1 MNPHPNTDLP
11 SLDLAT
17 GGAFTAATSGERA
30 ARVRAWLATQPE
42 PELMAVVYRELSARD
57 KGAAKALRE
66 KLDDLKRE
74 RHQSE
79 LVEEWVQKGEAL
91 RLAPKMALAQ
101 ALAWQRDAAKAGAPL
116 SKEPLAGLKQALNE
130 RIRVIEELQHHAQVL
145 RESAVLLGQRSE
157 VLATKPWQE
166 ARSQSETL
174 GQDVTR
180 WLTECDQLTHHSEWP
195 CVDPKYPPALQANA
209 QQVQAVF
216 ESFSAAL
223 DSAQAAAADAELPL
237 PPVTVWAEEIRR
249 QRGQAS
255 VAPQTAA
262 AQPAKPRIDPH
273 VRAQAVEAVTPL
285 LRKLEEELAQG
296 HGKATAGAANALRQ
310 ALREHEAALPER
322 VEHQIQ
328 SALAA
333 ASELEG
339 WQRWRADQL
348 RTELVAKAEALFK
361 PAASA
366 AEGQAPAEPQP
377 AFGGRKMQET
387 LRELREQWKQTDQ
400 GGLPNHA
407 LWKRFDQA
415 CNRAHK
421 VVEAWL
427 EKVRAESTQHREAR
441 LQLIEE
447 LKAWAAEHAQGPQ
460 WKGVAQQLAGFANR
474 WRESGH
480 VSEKVFA
487 ELQPLWKAAYQT
499 AQAPFAAAQK
509 AAQARRQ
516 ALIEEAQALSQRP
529 GLPLDD
535 IKALQQRWQAESQTM
550 ALDRRTEQKLWDA
563 FRAPIDALFER
574 KSQERAQQAAAVSA
588 VDRAVL
594 QAAQA
599 LEAACK
605 AGDAAAIRAATHAL
619 QEAGRGA
626 PAPQAPETSV
636 QSGRSAPDVPVSA
649 PAAPVSETA
658 PVATALDS
666 EPHSAPEV
674 SAQPEAAS
682 PEVASPAAQSPEDQP
697 AEAPRT
703 VVAPV
708 VRKVVAVRGD
718 DRPGMKK
725 AEPAPMG
732 KGPRKP
738 MQGRPERSDR
748 TDRAPRNDRFAPAD
762 RGLEARG
769 PRLGDA
775 AFRAMRHAQDMA
787 EQTMRR
793 LAAQAHGEVLTQ
805 VLQAWQERRPEPL
818 PSARELGSR
827 VTPAQRQSW
836 AQALAG
842 APAGSAEQ
850 ALLRLEIAAEAPTPA
865 QHLEARRAMQL
876 TLLTQRH
883 QASPRETWS
892 QDVEKVLASPHNEDN
907 ARRLQTVLKSFLR

>member
-166 ARSQSETL
+166 ALAQRETL

-180 WLTECDQLTHHSEWP
+180 WLSECDQLTHHPEWP

-216 ESFSAAL
+216 EAFSAAVG
-223 DSAQAAAADAELPL
+223 SAQAAAADAESPL

-262 AQPAKPRIDPH
+262 TPPAKPRIDPQ

-333 ASELEG
+333 ANELEG

-348 RTELVAKAEALFK
+348 RTELVTKAEALFK
-361 PAASA
+361 PAASV
-366 AEGQAPAEPQP
+366 AEGEAPAQPQP
-377 AFGGRKMQET
+377 AHGGRKMQEV

-400 GGLPNHA
+400 GGMPNHA

-421 VVEAWL
+421 VVESWL

-447 LKAWAAEHAQGPQ
+447 LKTWAAEHAQGPQ

-499 AQAPFAAAQK
+499 AQAPLAAAQK

-516 ALIEEAQALSQRP
+516 ALIDEAKDLSQRP
-529 GLPLDD
+529 GLPLDA

-550 ALDRRTEQKLWDA
+550 ALDRRTEQKMWDA

-626 PAPQAPETSV
+626 PATQATETAA
-636 QSGRSAPDVPVSA
+636 QSGRSTPEVEVDSPDLSGNESVPV
-649 PAAPVSETA
+649 AATDETETFA
-658 PVATALDS
+658 AEDAV
-666 EPHSAPEV
+666 
-674 SAQPEAAS
+674 AQPEAAS
-682 PEVASPAAQSPEDQP
+682 SDAPSATDQP
-697 AEAPRT
+697 AAPPRT
-703 VVAPV
+703 VVPPV

-738 MQGRPERSDR
+738 MPGRPERGDR
-748 TDRAPRNDRFAPAD
+748 ADRAPRNDRFAASD
-762 RGLEARG
+762 RGPDARG

-818 PSARELGSR
+818 PSARELGSK

-836 AQALAG
+836 VQALAA
-842 APAGSAEQ
+842 APAGSADQ

-883 QASPRETWS
+883 QASPRETWA
-892 QDVEKVLASPHNEDN
+892 QDVEKVLASPHNDDN

>member
-1 MNPHPNTDLP
+1 MNSNINTDLS
-11 SLDLAT
+11 SLDHAT

-42 PELMAVVYRELSARD
+42 HELMAAVYRELSARD

-66 KLDDLKRE
+66 RLDEIKRE
-74 RHQSE
+74 KHQSE
-79 LVEEWVQKGEAL
+79 LVEEWMQKGEAL

-116 SKEPLAGLKQALNE
+116 SREPLAGLKTALNE
-130 RIRVIEELQHHAQVL
+130 RIRIIEELQHHAQVL

-157 VLATKPWQE
+157 VLATKSWQD
-166 ARSQSETL
+166 ALAQRATL
-174 GQDVTR
+174 GQDVSR
-180 WLTECDQLTHHSEWP
+180 WLTECEQLTQHPQWP

-216 ESFSAAL
+216 EAFSAAV
-223 DSAQAAAADAELPL
+223 DSAQAAANQADLPL

-249 QRGQAS
+249 QRGQVNLASQS
-255 VAPQTAA
+255 VAA
-262 AQPAKPRIDPH
+262 PATKPRIDPQI
-273 VRAQAVEAVTPL
+273 RAQAIDAVTPL
-285 LRKLEEELAQG
+285 LRKLEAELAQG

-322 VEHQIQ
+322 VEHHIQ
-328 SALAA
+328 AALAA
-333 ASELEG
+333 ANELEG

-361 PAASA
+361 PAAA
-366 AEGQAPAEPQP
+366 TAEGEAPADPQP
-377 AFGGRKMQET
+377 VHGGRKMQEI

-400 GGLPNHA
+400 GGMPNHA

-421 VVEAWL
+421 VVESWL
-427 EKVRAESTQHREAR
+427 DKVRAESTQHREAR
-441 LQLIEE
+441 LQLIAE
-447 LKAWAAEHAQGPQ
+447 LKTWAAEHAQGPQ
-460 WKGVAQQLAGFANR
+460 WKGVAQQLAGFAHR

-487 ELQPLWKAAYQT
+487 ELQPLWKAAYQE
-499 AQAPFAAAQK
+499 AQAPWAAAQK

-516 ALIEEAQALSQRP
+516 ALIDEAQTLAQRP
-529 GLPLDD
+529 GLPLDA

-550 ALDRRTEQKLWDA
+550 SLDRRTEQKLWDA

-588 VDRAVL
+588 VDQVVL
-594 QAAQA
+594 RAAQA

-619 QEAGRGA
+619 QEAVRGA
-626 PAPQAPETSV
+626 PPAPSIPASPAQPSSAEPAAEPVASV
-636 QSGRSAPDVPVSA
+636 A
-649 PAAPVSETA
+649 PAESPQGVDEN
-658 PVATALDS
+658 
-666 EPHSAPEV
+666 APEV
-674 SAQPEAAS
+674 SAS
-682 PEVASPAAQSPEDQP
+682 SVAV
-697 AEAPRT
+697 PRDA
-703 VVAPV
+703 APV

-725 AEPAPMG
+725 AEPAPAG
-732 KGPRKP
+732 KGFRKP
-738 MQGRPERSDR
+738 VPGRPERGDRPDRALRGERGVPSDR
-748 TDRAPRNDRFAPAD
+748 GPDV
-762 RGLEARG
+762 RG

-775 AFRAMRHAQDMA
+775 AYRAMRHAQDMA
-787 EQTMRR
+787 EQTMRK

-805 VLQAWQERRPEPL
+805 VLQAWQERRPDPL
-818 PSARELGSR
+818 PSARELGAQ
-827 VTPAQRQSW
+827 VTPAQRLSW
-836 AQALAG
+836 VQAVSG
-842 APAGSAEQ
+842 APTGNAEQ
-850 ALLRLEIAAEAPTPA
+850 ALLRLEIAAEVPTPA
-865 QHLEARRAMQL
+865 QHIEARRAMQL

-883 QASPRETWS
+883 QASPRQTWA
-892 QDVEKVLASPHNEDN
+892 QDVEKVLASPHQVEN
-907 ARRLQTVLKSFLR
+907 ARRLQTVLKALLR

>member
-166 ARSQSETL
+166 ALAQRETL

-180 WLTECDQLTHHSEWP
+180 WLSECDQLTHHPEWP

-216 ESFSAAL
+216 EAFSAAVG
-223 DSAQAAAADAELPL
+223 SAQAAAADAESPL

-262 AQPAKPRIDPH
+262 TPPAKPRIDPQ

-333 ASELEG
+333 ANELEG

-348 RTELVAKAEALFK
+348 RTELVTKAEALFK
-361 PAASA
+361 PAASV
-366 AEGQAPAEPQP
+366 AEGEAPAQPQP
-377 AFGGRKMQET
+377 AHGGRKMQEV

-400 GGLPNHA
+400 GGMPNHA

-421 VVEAWL
+421 VVESWL

-447 LKAWAAEHAQGPQ
+447 LKTWAAEHAQGPQ

-499 AQAPFAAAQK
+499 AQAPLATAQK

-516 ALIEEAQALSQRP
+516 ALIDEAKDLSQRP
-529 GLPLDD
+529 GLPLDA

-550 ALDRRTEQKLWDA
+550 ALDRRTEQKMWDA

-626 PAPQAPETSV
+626 PATQATETAA
-636 QSGRSAPDVPVSA
+636 QSGRSTPEVEVDSPDLSGNESVPV
-649 PAAPVSETA
+649 AATDETETFA
-658 PVATALDS
+658 AEDAV
-666 EPHSAPEV
+666 
-674 SAQPEAAS
+674 AQPEAAS
-682 PEVASPAAQSPEDQP
+682 SDAPSATDQP
-697 AEAPRT
+697 AAPPRT
-703 VVAPV
+703 VVPPV

-738 MQGRPERSDR
+738 MPGRPERGDR
-748 TDRAPRNDRFAPAD
+748 EDRAPRNDRFAASD
-762 RGLEARG
+762 RGPDARG

-818 PSARELGSR
+818 PSARELGSK

-836 AQALAG
+836 VQALAA
-842 APAGSAEQ
+842 APAGSADQ

-883 QASPRETWS
+883 QASPRETWA
-892 QDVEKVLASPHNEDN
+892 QDVEKVLASPHNDDN

>member
-166 ARSQSETL
+166 ALAQRETL

-180 WLTECDQLTHHSEWP
+180 WLSECDQLTHHPEWP

-216 ESFSAAL
+216 EAFSAAV
-223 DSAQAAAADAELPL
+223 DSAQAAAADAESPL

-262 AQPAKPRIDPH
+262 TPPAKPRIDPQ

-333 ASELEG
+333 ANELEG

-348 RTELVAKAEALFK
+348 RTELVTKAEALFK
-361 PAASA
+361 PAASV
-366 AEGQAPAEPQP
+366 AEGEAPAQPQP
-377 AFGGRKMQET
+377 AHGGRKMQEV

-400 GGLPNHA
+400 GGMPNHA

-421 VVEAWL
+421 VVESWL

-447 LKAWAAEHAQGPQ
+447 LKTWAAEHAQGPQ

-499 AQAPFAAAQK
+499 AQAPLAAAQK

-516 ALIEEAQALSQRP
+516 ALIDEAKDLSQRP
-529 GLPLDD
+529 GLPLDA

-550 ALDRRTEQKLWDA
+550 ALDRRTEQKMWDA

-626 PAPQAPETSV
+626 PATQATETAA
-636 QSGRSAPDVPVSA
+636 QSGRSTPEVEVDSPDLSGNESVPV
-649 PAAPVSETA
+649 AATDETETFA
-658 PVATALDS
+658 AEDAV
-666 EPHSAPEV
+666 
-674 SAQPEAAS
+674 AQPEAAS
-682 PEVASPAAQSPEDQP
+682 SDAPSATDQP
-697 AEAPRT
+697 AAPPRT
-703 VVAPV
+703 VVPPV

-738 MQGRPERSDR
+738 MPGRPERGDR
-748 TDRAPRNDRFAPAD
+748 ADRAPRNDRFAASD
-762 RGLEARG
+762 RGPDARG

-818 PSARELGSR
+818 PSARELGSK

-836 AQALAG
+836 VQALAA
-842 APAGSAEQ
+842 APAGSADQ

-883 QASPRETWS
+883 QASPRETWA
-892 QDVEKVLASPHNEDN
+892 QDVEKVLASPHNDDN

>member
-166 ARSQSETL
+166 ALAQRETL

-180 WLTECDQLTHHSEWP
+180 WLSECDQLTHHPEWP

-216 ESFSAAL
+216 EAFSAAV
-223 DSAQAAAADAELPL
+223 DSAQAAAADAESPL

-262 AQPAKPRIDPH
+262 TPPAKPRIDPQ

-333 ASELEG
+333 ANELEG

-348 RTELVAKAEALFK
+348 RTELVTKAEALFK
-361 PAASA
+361 PAASV
-366 AEGQAPAEPQP
+366 AEGEAPAQPQP
-377 AFGGRKMQET
+377 AHGGRKMQEV

-400 GGLPNHA
+400 GGMPNHA

-421 VVEAWL
+421 VVESWL

-447 LKAWAAEHAQGPQ
+447 LKTWAAEHAQGPQ

-499 AQAPFAAAQK
+499 AQAPLATAQK

-516 ALIEEAQALSQRP
+516 ALIDEAKDLSQRP
-529 GLPLDD
+529 GLPLDA

-550 ALDRRTEQKLWDA
+550 ALDRRTEQKMWDA

-626 PAPQAPETSV
+626 PATQATETAA
-636 QSGRSAPDVPVSA
+636 QSGRSTPEVEVDSPDLSGNESVPV
-649 PAAPVSETA
+649 AATDETETFA
-658 PVATALDS
+658 AEDAV
-666 EPHSAPEV
+666 
-674 SAQPEAAS
+674 AQPEAAS
-682 PEVASPAAQSPEDQP
+682 SDAPSATDQP
-697 AEAPRT
+697 AAPPRT
-703 VVAPV
+703 VVPPV

-725 AEPAPMG
+725 AEPAPVG

-738 MQGRPERSDR
+738 MPGRPERGDR
-748 TDRAPRNDRFAPAD
+748 ADRAPRNDRFAASD
-762 RGLEARG
+762 RGPDARG

-818 PSARELGSR
+818 PSARELGSK

-836 AQALAG
+836 VQALAA
-842 APAGSAEQ
+842 APAGSADQ

-883 QASPRETWS
+883 QASPRETWA
-892 QDVEKVLASPHNEDN
+892 QDVEKVLASPHNDDN
-907 ARRLQTVLKSFLR
+907 ALRLQTVLKSFLR

>member
-1 MNPHPNTDLP
+1 MNAHINTDLP

-116 SKEPLAGLKQALNE
+116 SREPLAGLKQALNE

-166 ARSQSETL
+166 ALAQRATL

-180 WLTECDQLTHHSEWP
+180 WLTECDQLTHHPEWP

-216 ESFSAAL
+216 EAFSAAV
-223 DSAQAAAADAELPL
+223 DSAQAAATNAELPL

-249 QRGQAS
+249 QRGQAQA
-255 VAPQTAA
+255 APPTAA
-262 AQPAKPRIDPH
+262 ALPSKPRIDPQ

-333 ASELEG
+333 ANELEG

-361 PAASA
+361 PAAPV
-366 AEGQAPAEPQP
+366 AEGEAQAEPQP
-377 AFGGRKMQET
+377 AHGGRKMQEL

-400 GGLPNHA
+400 GGMPNHA

-427 EKVRAESTQHREAR
+427 EKVRAESTQHRESR

-447 LKAWAAEHAQGPQ
+447 LKAWSAQHAQGPQ

-487 ELQPLWKAAYQT
+487 ELQPLWKAAYQA
-499 AQAPFAAAQK
+499 AQAPLAAAQK

-516 ALIEEAQALSQRP
+516 ALIDEAQALSQRP
-529 GLPLDD
+529 GLPLDA
-535 IKALQQRWQAESQTM
+535 IKALQQRWQSESQTM

-605 AGDAAAIRAATHAL
+605 AGDAAAIRAATQAL

-626 PAPQAPETSV
+626 PAPQAPAAAPQPDRPAPET
-636 QSGRSAPDVPVSA
+636 QGA
-649 PAAPVSETA
+649 PAEPVSEAA
-658 PVATALDS
+658 PAVAAVES
-666 EPHSAPEV
+666 EPAAAAASAEP
-674 SAQPEAAS
+674 PEAAS
-682 PEVASPAAQSPEDQP
+682 TEAASTEAQSAEAQP
-697 AEAPRT
+697 AEAPRP
-703 VVAPV
+703 VPPV

-738 MQGRPERSDR
+738 MQGRPDR
-748 TDRAPRNDRFAPAD
+748 GDRPDRGPRHDRFAAAD
-762 RGLEARG
+762 RGPDARG

-805 VLQAWQERRPEPL
+805 VLQAWQERRPDPL
-818 PSARELGSR
+818 PAARELGAK

-836 AQALAG
+836 AQAVSG

-883 QASPRETWS
+883 QASPRETWA

-907 ARRLQTVLKSFLR
+907 ARRLQTVLKAFLR